1 VDSHDTLV
9 APTPAHASL
18 PGGSSSVETT
28 RVLGLPNNGEV
39 LGRYRLIE
47 RLGAG
52 GFGVVWRAHDELL
65 HREVAVKRIALAPD
79 RGHTHTES
87 ADRATR
93 EALAAA
99 RLAHPAIVALY
110 EARPQEEA
118 FYLISELV
126 DGDTLADLIAEG
138 DLPDEEILRIGI
150 ALSDALEH
158 AHQRGV
164 IHRDVKPHNVLVPY
178 ATDRPTAPAKLTDFG
193 GASLV
198 GEDALTRTGDV
209 LGTLAYMAPEQ
220 SEGHEVTEDADLY
233 SLALVLYEAL
243 SGVNPVRGSTP
254 AATARRLGTVL
265 PSLRRYRGDLPGELT
280 RALDLALLP
289 APADRGTISDLRD
302 ALAGGQR
309 RRTPRDIVARAPRQ
323 ASLVPRRATDD
334 QPEEWRQGQQSMGQQ
349 PLELPL
355 SERMVG
361 GLAGGLLVG
370 FAYALLGYSPSV
382 PPGLVGALAGL
393 LLVVL
398 PRSGWTL
405 AVATLILSQLVR
417 GRGGVAVLLAAAVLP
432 TLVLLRRRGP
442 LRSMAA
448 LAPVLGLATLAG
460 GFPAL
465 AAQLGRWHERAAVG
479 ALGYWWLVLAEP
491 LLGRRLWLGGSVGTE
506 SGANAHQIIHHA
518 WQGSLSTAA
527 VHVVGPLLGLS
538 VLLGAGAW
546 AVGATVLPWLVRGR
560 NVWLDAVAATAW
572 SACLLALVPLAAHGF
587 ANAAPR
593 GAVVGAVLGGLL
605 VVGARALR
613 GPV

>member
-1 VDSHDTLV
+1 
-9 APTPAHASL
+9 
-18 PGGSSSVETT
+18 
-28 RVLGLPNNGEV
+28 
-39 LGRYRLIE
+39 
-47 RLGAG
+47 
-52 GFGVVWRAHDELL
+52 
-65 HREVAVKRIALAPD
+65 
-79 RGHTHTES
+79 
-87 ADRATR
+87 
-93 EALAAA
+93 
-99 RLAHPAIVALY
+99 
-110 EARPQEEA
+110 
-118 FYLISELV
+118 
-126 DGDTLADLIAEG
+126 
-138 DLPDEEILRIGI
+138 
-150 ALSDALEH
+150 
-158 AHQRGV
+158 
-164 IHRDVKPHNVLVPY
+164 
-178 ATDRPTAPAKLTDFG
+178 
-193 GASLV
+193 
-198 GEDALTRTGDV
+198 
-209 LGTLAYMAPEQ
+209 
-220 SEGHEVTEDADLY
+220 
-233 SLALVLYEAL
+233 
-243 SGVNPVRGSTP
+243 
-254 AATARRLGTVL
+254 
-265 PSLRRYRGDLPGELT
+265 
-280 RALDLALLP
+280 
-289 APADRGTISDLRD
+289 
-302 ALAGGQR
+302 
-309 RRTPRDIVARAPRQ
+309 
-323 ASLVPRRATDD
+323 
-334 QPEEWRQGQQSMGQQ
+334 
-349 PLELPL
+349 
-355 SERMVG
+355 
-361 GLAGGLLVG
+361 
-370 FAYALLGYSPSV
+370 
-382 PPGLVGALAGL
+382 
-393 LLVVL
+393 
-398 PRSGWTL
+398 
-405 AVATLILSQLVR
+405 VATLILSQLVR

>member
-1 VDSHDTLV
+1 
-9 APTPAHASL
+9 
-18 PGGSSSVETT
+18 
-28 RVLGLPNNGEV
+28 V

-65 HREVAVKRIALAPD
+65 HREVAVKRIVLAPD
-79 RGHTHTES
+79 RSHTHTES
-87 ADRATR
+87 AERATR

-110 EARPQEEA
+110 EARPEQEA

-126 DGDTLADLIAEG
+126 EGDTLADLIADG

-164 IHRDVKPHNVLVPY
+164 IHRDVKPHNVLVPH

-243 SGVNPVRGSTP
+243 SGVNPVRGPTP

-265 PSLRRYRGDLPGELT
+265 PSLRRHRGDLPSELT

-289 APADRGTISDLRD
+289 APEERGTLSDLRD
-302 ALAGGQR
+302 ALAGVQRHRPR
-309 RRTPRDIVARAPRQ
+309 RRVAAREPRR
-323 ASLVPRRATDD
+323 ASLVPRRAIDEL
-334 QPEEWRQGQQSMGQQ
+334 PEEWRQDQQAGGQQ
-349 PLELPL
+349 PVEPPL
-355 SERMVG
+355 SERVVG
-361 GLAGGLLVG
+361 GLAGGVLVG
-370 FAYALLGYSPSV
+370 LACALLGHSPPV
-382 PPGLVGALAGL
+382 PPGLAGALAGL
-393 LLVVL
+393 LLVAL
-398 PRSGWTL
+398 PRLGWTL
-405 AVATLILSQLVR
+405 AAATLILSQLAS
-417 GRGGVAVLLAAAVLP
+417 GRGGVALLLAAAVLP
-432 TLVLLRRRGP
+432 ALVLLRHRGP

-448 LAPVLGLATLAG
+448 LAPALGLITLAG

-465 AAQLGRWHERAAVG
+465 AAQLGRWYERAATG
-479 ALGYWWLVLAEP
+479 ALGYWWLALAEP
-491 LLGRRLWLGGSVGTE
+491 LLGRRLWLGETVVTGP
-506 SGANAHQIIHHA
+506 GANAHGAVHHA
-518 WQGSLSTAA
+518 WLGSLSTTA
-527 VHVVGPLLGLS
+527 VHVLAPLLSLG

-546 AVGATVLPWLVRGR
+546 AVGAAVLPWLVRGR
-560 NVWLDAVAATAW
+560 NVWLDGVAATAW
-572 SACLLALVPLAAHGF
+572 SACLLAAIPLVHHGSSSS
-587 ANAAPR
+587 APS